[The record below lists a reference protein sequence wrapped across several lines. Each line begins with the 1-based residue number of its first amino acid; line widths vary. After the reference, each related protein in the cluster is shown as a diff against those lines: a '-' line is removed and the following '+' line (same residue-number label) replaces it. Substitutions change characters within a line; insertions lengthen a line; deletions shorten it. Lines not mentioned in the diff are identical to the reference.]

1 MRLPAK
7 DFSVKVGP
15 FRYDVQRS
23 ENVTNEGDA
32 FGSVHHQNQRIFL
45 APYMAPDKQA
55 ETFLHEV
62 LHCIHTQTGLRHDLN
77 SDKPPCDEQVVARTS
92 VVLYQVIQENPHIFG
107 DTGGA

>member
-23 ENVTNEGDA
+23 APVMDEA
-32 FGSVHHQNQRIFL
+32 SAYGSVHHHSQRIFL
-45 APYMAPDKQA
+45 SPDVPRQKQE

-62 LHCIHTQTGLRHDLN
+62 LHCIHEQTGLRRAL
-77 SDKPPCDEQVVARTS
+77 SGEQPVADEDVVARTS
-92 VVLYQVIQENPHIFG
+92 VALYQVIQDNPHIFENG
-107 DTGGA
+107 DGN